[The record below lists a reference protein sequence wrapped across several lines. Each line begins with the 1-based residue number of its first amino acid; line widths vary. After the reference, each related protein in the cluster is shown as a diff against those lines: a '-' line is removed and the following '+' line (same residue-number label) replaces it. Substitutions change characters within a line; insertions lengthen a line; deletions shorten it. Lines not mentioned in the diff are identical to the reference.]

1 MARISIRNRLLL
13 ISVLLLLSFGFQ
25 TTLVRLTNESLN
37 ALEDK
42 GQQYINRDNQVLADL
57 LNLEVSAERLVRTQL
72 DNYYETIF
80 NYNAQPSGT
89 ERDIYIET
97 LSTVTATLV
106 ERLRETYKFDD
117 VEISSFVMLTKEEE
131 KILSDEGL
139 NRIIDVEFGVINE
152 VYQLDGFLRSELATF
167 VLEAD
172 ASKDNFVG
180 NSSLYYDLNI
190 ETHELF
196 DGMIQ
201 LQHHLFEGLESATD
215 AYFKNV
221 TLSFTDIFDSVQ
233 HYMIAYSHI
242 ESEYITLNAGDIKLN
257 FTDSL
262 NNFIAEVENVEGNI
276 SNALTLINTINLD
289 FQEQEILTGIK
300 EIFETN
306 STNLKNNM
314 DNTIKILG
322 DLKLSLDNLDD
333 LRTGTLSDFTTLV
346 DTRIGEAKSILLNE
360 LSTFEEQFN
369 NLKNSIRERVQ
380 IRNQWLSIGLAII
393 VSGIAVIT
401 AITLR
406 ITLSR
411 LSKKQRQVSLGNINV
426 VMRKRYPNDEIGDV
440 ERGFDEMA
448 TSLKSIIT
456 GVLDTSYR
464 LAGISEMLAAGT
476 QEASASIT
484 DVSNTIQEISD
495 GATRQNMQINQ
506 INEKL
511 IDHQAQIRRAS
522 VEIANASFFVV
533 KVAQRTNTLGLN
545 AAIEAAKAK
554 EYGKGFGIVADQV
567 RLLSNDAK
575 KSANSISEQVEEINT
590 TIRKTID
597 SVIEDVKQ
605 VQIVA
610 SETVQGANEAN
621 SSSSEQVIMLSEIA
635 ATTNELSELA
645 QQLNNLLHEFKIDT
659 IN

>member
-13 ISVLLLLSFGFQ
+13 ISVLLLLTFGFQ
-25 TTLVRLTNESLN
+25 TTLVKLTNESLD
-37 ALEDK
+37 ALEDR

-80 NYNAQPSGT
+80 NYNAEPSGA
-89 ERDIYIET
+89 ERDNY
-97 LSTVTATLV
+97 LATLDEV
-106 ERLRETYKFDD
+106 KATLNQRLIERYKFGD
-117 VEISSFVMLTKEEE
+117 VEISSLVMLTKEETQ
-131 KILSDEGL
+131 ILSDEGL

-172 ASKDNFVG
+172 KSKENFVG
-180 NSSLYYDLNI
+180 NSSLYYDINL

-196 DGMIQ
+196 EGMIH
-201 LQHHLFEGLESATD
+201 LQHHLFNGLQTANET
-215 AYFKNV
+215 YFKNV
-221 TLSFTDIFDSVQ
+221 TLSFTDIFAFFQ
-233 HYMIAYSHI
+233 HYAVAYSHL
-242 ESEYITLNAGDIKLN
+242 ESDYITLNTGDINLN
-257 FTDSL
+257 FTDSVD
-262 NNFIAEVENVEGNI
+262 NFIEEIDQVEGNI
-276 SNALTLINTINLD
+276 SLILDLIKPINLD
-289 FQEQEILTGIK
+289 LQEQEVLTNIY
-300 EIFETN
+300 EIFSN
-306 STNLKNNM
+306 NATNLKDNM
-314 DNTIKILG
+314 DNSIEILTE
-322 DLKLSLDNLDD
+322 LKLSLDALDD
-333 LRTGTLSDFTTLV
+333 LRKGTLTDFTSLV
-346 DTRIGEAKSILLNE
+346 DVRIGEAKFLLLDE
-360 LSTFEEQFN
+360 LSRFETQFN
-369 NLKNSIRERVQ
+369 DLKNSIRERVQ
-380 IRNQWLSIGLAII
+380 VRDQWLAIGLAII
-393 VSGIAVIT
+393 VSAIAVLT

-411 LSKKQRQVSLGNINV
+411 LSKKQTQVSLGNIDV

-484 DVSNTIQEISD
+484 DVSNTVQEISD

-590 TIRKTID
+590 
-597 SVIEDVKQ
+597 
-605 VQIVA
+605 
-610 SETVQGANEAN
+610 
-621 SSSSEQVIMLSEIA
+621 
-635 ATTNELSELA
+635 
-645 QQLNNLLHEFKIDT
+645 
-659 IN
+659 

>member
-13 ISVLLLLSFGFQ
+13 ISVLLLLTFGFQ
-25 TTLVRLTNESLN
+25 TTLVKLTNESLD
-37 ALEDK
+37 ALEDR
-42 GQQYINRDNQVLADL
+42 GQQYINRDNKVLADL

-80 NYNAQPSGT
+80 NFNAEPSGI
-89 ERDIYIET
+89 ERDTYVET
-97 LSTVTATLV
+97 LSTVTETLNQ
-106 ERLRETYKFDD
+106 RLRETYKFDD
-117 VEISSFVMLTKEEE
+117 VEISPLVMLTKEEE
-131 KILSDEGL
+131 KTLSEL

-152 VYQLDGFLRSELATF
+152 VFQLDGFLRSELATF
-167 VLEAD
+167 VIEAD
-172 ASKDNFVG
+172 KSKENFVG
-180 NSSLYYDLNI
+180 NSSLYYDINL

-196 DGMIQ
+196 EGMIH
-201 LQHHLFEGLESATD
+201 LQHHLFEGIQTANET
-215 AYFKNV
+215 YFKNV
-221 TLSFTDIFDSVQ
+221 TLSFTDVFAFFQ
-233 HYMIAYSHI
+233 HYTVAYSHL
-242 ESEYITLNAGDIKLN
+242 ESDYITLNTGDTTLN
-257 FTDSL
+257 FTDSVDIF
-262 NNFIAEVENVEGNI
+262 NKEINQVEGNI
-276 SNALTLINTINLD
+276 SLILSQINPINLD
-289 FQEQEILTGIK
+289 EQEQLILTNIY
-300 EIFETN
+300 EIF
-306 STNLKNNM
+306 STNTTNLIDNM
-314 DNTIKILG
+314 DNSIEILG
-322 DLKLSLDNLDD
+322 DLKLSLDGLDD
-333 LRTGTLSDFTTLV
+333 LRTGILSDFTTLV
-346 DTRIGEAKSILLNE
+346 DIRIGEAKIILLDE
-360 LSTFEEQFN
+360 LSTFESQFN
-369 NLKNSIRERVQ
+369 NLKISIRTRVQ
-380 IRNQWLSIGLAII
+380 IRDQWLSIGMAII
-393 VSGIAVIT
+393 VSAIAVLT

-411 LSKKQRQVSLGNINV
+411 LSKKQKHVSLGNIDV

-484 DVSNTIQEISD
+484 DVSNTVQEISD

-554 EYGKGFGIVADQV
+554 EYGKGLGIVADQV

-605 VQIVA
+605 VQKVA

-621 SSSSEQVIMLSEIA
+621 SSTSEQVIMLSEIA